1 MANTVLPLSSDIYLE
16 VDGKKV
22 AVVQSYTTRA
32 TRTSREIEAFG
43 ENEPVATIA
52 GANKYT
58 LELSRLY
65 ATDEAI
71 SDGINFYDLNA
82 FSLVICKPDQR
93 IIYSPCRGSSIE
105 EAGKLGEGEDAL
117 FARVVCPDHRH
128 LIGGEAG
135 VFVDDVA
142 GKVEVFR
149 GGIAVIGKEILAV
162 LIIAA
167 REAREQIHS
176 FLRILPTGSPSQ
188 ETRKSC
194 PHMPAW
200 RGGGSNR
207 NRRNRPR

>member
-71 SDGINFYDLNA
+71 SDGINFYDLND
-82 FSLVICKPDQR
+82 FSLVICKPDTAARKARKIRLGGGFSQFFIVNGANCPIKTKNPR
-93 IIYSPCRGSSIE
+93 IPAWFRFGRSALADDLLRRAEDHVIDV
-105 EAGKLGEGEDAL
+105 EA
-117 FARVVCPDHRH
+117 F
-128 LIGGEAG
+128 
-135 VFVDDVA
+135 
-142 GKVEVFR
+142 EVFKHH
-149 GGIAVIGKEILAV
+149 IGSHAPF
-162 LIIAA
+162 
-167 REAREQIHS
+167 S
-176 FLRILPTGSPSQ
+176 F
-188 ETRKSC
+188 
-194 PHMPAW
+194 
-200 RGGGSNR
+200 
-207 NRRNRPR
+207 